1 MSLPQLPVDRPLAL
15 PDEVLVAPGEV
26 VALLERGSSLARVL
40 PVLVVR
46 VGGQQHQVLV
56 LVNLKIE

>member
-1 MSLPQLPVDRPLAL
+1 MSLSQLPVDRPLAL
-15 PDEVLVAPGEV
+15 PDEVLVAHGEV

-40 PVLVVR
+40 PVLVVG

>member
-40 PVLVVR
+40 PVLVVG

-56 LVNLKIE
+56 IVNLKIE

>member
-40 PVLVVR
+40 PVLVVG